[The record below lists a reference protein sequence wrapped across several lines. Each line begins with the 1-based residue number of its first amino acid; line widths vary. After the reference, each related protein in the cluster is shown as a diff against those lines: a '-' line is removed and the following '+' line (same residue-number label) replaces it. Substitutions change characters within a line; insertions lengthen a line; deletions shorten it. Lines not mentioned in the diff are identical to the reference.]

1 MEQAFP
7 VKQIIRQLARAASA
21 GLLAAACALALA
33 SCGKAEQPAFGPSA
47 RINEADPFASLR
59 PWNSDWRQVKK
70 AENGV
75 EFIIISK
82 GDPKGAFPLPADQVE
97 VTFDARLAETGE
109 PVMSTNPGETMTRG
123 VNDWIP
129 GWTDGLPRLQP
140 GDTAMFYIPWRR
152 AFGRSGQGV
161 APPRSDIMILVSL
174 KRIIAAKTS
183 DPDAW
188 KKATPWPEN
197 SQDVFR
203 TASGLEYFIVAN
215 ARPGSTAAASEGA
228 DDRPLKG
235 GDTAVIDVEGRL
247 EDDAHSVF
255 ESSYEDGRQRYWKV
269 DELIPGF
276 VEALNLMHV
285 GDHWMVRMPP
295 QLAYG
300 AESNGRILPN
310 STLVF
315 EIELDNIIKAAP
327 EPAPAKIDK
336 TKVGRTK

>member
-1 MEQAFP
+1 MEHAFP
-7 VKQIIRQLARAASA
+7 VTRIVRQA
-21 GLLAAACALALA
+21 GHAAAALVLAIACGLTLA
-33 SCGKAEQPAFGPSA
+33 SCGKGEPASFAPSA

-75 EFIIISK
+75 EYIIIKKGDSK
-82 GDPKGAFPLPADQVE
+82 GPFPLPADQVE

-109 PVMSTNPGETMTRG
+109 PVMSSSPGETMTRG

-129 GWTDGLPRLQP
+129 GWTDGLPRIQP

-188 KKATPWPEN
+188 KKATPWPVN
-197 SQDVFR
+197 APGVFR
-203 TASGLEYFIVAN
+203 TASGLEYFIVSNPKA
-215 ARPGSTAAASEGA
+215 GSAPAATEGA
-228 DDRPLKG
+228 DDRPLKPA
-235 GDTAVIDVEGRL
+235 DTAVVDVEGRL
-247 EDDAHSVF
+247 EDEEHSVF
-255 ESSYEDGRQRYWKV
+255 ESSYADGRQRYWKV

-315 EIELDNIIKAAP
+315 EIELDNIIKAPP
-327 EPAPAKIDK
+327 EPAKPPAKK
-336 TKVGRTK
+336 AK

>member
-1 MEQAFP
+1 
-7 VKQIIRQLARAASA
+7 
-21 GLLAAACALALA
+21 
-33 SCGKAEQPAFGPSA
+33 
-47 RINEADPFASLR
+47 
-59 PWNSDWRQVKK
+59 
-70 AENGV
+70 
-75 EFIIISK
+75 
-82 GDPKGAFPLPADQVE
+82 
-97 VTFDARLAETGE
+97 
-109 PVMSTNPGETMTRG
+109 MTRG

-129 GWTDGLPRLQP
+129 GWTDGLPRIQP

-188 KKATPWPEN
+188 KKATPWPVN
-197 SQDVFR
+197 APGVFR
-203 TASGLEYFIVAN
+203 TASGLEYFIVSNPKA
-215 ARPGSTAAASEGA
+215 GSAPAATEGA
-228 DDRPLKG
+228 DDRPLKPA
-235 GDTAVIDVEGRL
+235 DTAVVDVEGRL
-247 EDDAHSVF
+247 EDEEHSVF
-255 ESSYEDGRQRYWKV
+255 ESSYADGRQRYWKV

-315 EIELDNIIKAAP
+315 EIELDNIIKAPP
-327 EPAPAKIDK
+327 EPAKPPAKK
-336 TKVGRTK
+336 AK